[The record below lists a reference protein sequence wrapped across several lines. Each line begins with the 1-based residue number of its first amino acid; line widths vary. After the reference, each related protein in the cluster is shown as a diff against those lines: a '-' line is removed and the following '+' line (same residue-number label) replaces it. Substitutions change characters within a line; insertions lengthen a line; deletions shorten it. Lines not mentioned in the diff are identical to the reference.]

1 MPSRPVRIAAV
12 GDVHAAAFDRAA
24 AEAAVTA
31 AAEADC
37 LLIAGDLTATGEP
50 EEAAVLAEILA
61 TSPVPVLYVLGNH
74 DWHANRVPEV
84 RAVLDGAGAR
94 MLERDHAELQVDGRT
109 LGIVGLKGFVGGFAG
124 SSLPDFGEPLLRQ
137 VHAAATTDVVA
148 LDAGL
153 DAVAHC
159 DVRVVLLHY
168 APTDATLAGE
178 PVGIHAFLGNAR
190 MAAPIAEHRPD
201 LVLHGHAHSGT
212 FAGDIDGV
220 PVHNVAAQLLDGPV
234 HVFELDGAGA

>member
-1 MPSRPVRIAAV
+1 MV
-12 GDVHAAAFDRAA
+12 
-24 AEAAVTA
+24 
-31 AAEADC
+31 
-37 LLIAGDLTATGEP
+37 
-50 EEAAVLAEILA
+50 
-61 TSPVPVLYVLGNH
+61 
-74 DWHANRVPEV
+74 
-84 RAVLDGAGAR
+84 
-94 MLERDHAELQVDGRT
+94 
-109 LGIVGLKGFVGGFAG
+109 GIVGLKGFVGGFAG

-148 LDAGL
+148 LDSGL

-234 HVFELDGAGA
+234 HVFELDGRGA

>member
-12 GDVHAAAFDRAA
+12 GDVHAAPFDRAA
-24 AEAAVTA
+24 AGAAVA
-31 AAEADC
+31 AAADADC

-61 TSPVPVLYVLGNH
+61 ESAVPVLYVLGNH
-74 DWHANRVPEV
+74 DWHANRVPEL
-84 RAVLDGAGAR
+84 REVLDGAGAR
-94 MLERDHAELQVDGRT
+94 MLERDHAELQVDGRMV
-109 LGIVGLKGFVGGFAG
+109 GIVGLKGFVGGFAG

-148 LDAGL
+148 LDSGL

-178 PVGIHAFLGNAR
+178 PVASDRGRSRSAHARQHCLR
-190 MAAPIAEHRPD
+190 SAPIR
-201 LVLHGHAHSGT
+201 HGLSGRRRDVGQRQEDGEPAT
-212 FAGDIDGV
+212 GD
-220 PVHNVAAQLLDGPV
+220 A
-234 HVFELDGAGA
+234 

>member
-12 GDVHAAAFDRAA
+12 GDVHAAPFDRAA
-24 AEAAVTA
+24 AGAAVA
-31 AAEADC
+31 AAADADC

-61 TSPVPVLYVLGNH
+61 KSTVPVLYVLGNH
-74 DWHANRVPEV
+74 DWHANRVPEL
-84 RAVLDGAGAR
+84 REVLDGSGAR

-109 LGIVGLKGFVGGFAG
+109 VGIVGLKGFVGGFAG

-137 VHAAATTDVVA
+137 VHAVATTDVVA
-148 LDAGL
+148 LDSGL

-190 MAAPIAEHRPD
+190 MAAPIAEHRPH

-234 HVFELDGAGA
+234 HVFELGGHGS

>member
-12 GDVHAAAFDRAA
+12 GDVHAAPFDRAA
-24 AEAAVTA
+24 AGAAVA
-31 AAEADC
+31 AAADADC

-61 TSPVPVLYVLGNH
+61 ESAVPVLYVLGNH
-74 DWHANRVPEV
+74 DWHANRVPEL
-84 RAVLDGAGAR
+84 REVLDGAGAR
-94 MLERDHAELQVDGRT
+94 MLERDHAELQVDGRMV
-109 LGIVGLKGFVGGFAG
+109 GIVGLKGFVGGFAG

-148 LDAGL
+148 LDSGL

-234 HVFELDGAGA
+234 HVFELAGRGA

>member
-12 GDVHAAAFDRAA
+12 GDVHAAPFDRAA
-24 AEAAVTA
+24 AGAAVA
-31 AAEADC
+31 AAADADC

-61 TSPVPVLYVLGNH
+61 ESAVPVLYVLGNH
-74 DWHANRVPEV
+74 DWHANRVPEL
-84 RAVLDGAGAR
+84 REVLDGAGAR
-94 MLERDHAELQVDGRT
+94 MLERDHAELQVDGRMV
-109 LGIVGLKGFVGGFAG
+109 GIVGLKGFVGGFAG

-148 LDAGL
+148 LDSGL

-234 HVFELDGAGA
+234 HVFELDGRGA

>member
-12 GDVHAAAFDRAA
+12 GDVHAAPFDRGAA
-24 AEAAVTA
+24 TAAVEA

-50 EEAAVLAEILA
+50 EEAEVLAGILA
-61 TSPVPVLYVLGNH
+61 GSRVPVLYVLGNH
-74 DWHANRVPEV
+74 DWHANRVPEL
-84 RAVLDGAGAR
+84 RAVLDGSGAR
-94 MLERDHAELQVDGRT
+94 MLERDHAELQVDGRRV
-109 LGIVGLKGFVGGFAG
+109 GIVGLKGFVGGFAG

-190 MAAPIAEHRPD
+190 MAAPIAAHRPD

-220 PVHNVAAQLLDGPV
+220 PVHNVAAHLLDGPV
-234 HVFELDGAGA
+234 HVFEVDGAGA